1 MILTKPMTK
10 TLYVRLT
17 PAMFKS
23 LETIARKNQVTVS
36 VLVRRLLW
44 KKLGVKDE

>member
-1 MILTKPMTK
+1 MILTKSKTK

-17 PAMFKS
+17 PESFTK
-23 LETIARKNQVTVS
+23 LEAIARKNQTTVS
-36 VLVRRLLW
+36 AMVRRLLW